1 MLLRVRGAGDV
12 ARAQSKLRREGRS
25 TITERVEWSDTRT
38 QERKDFSAMSVR
50 QAVSNMDT
58 IHVEEQLV
66 HAFCEQPHLP
76 SRQPLRRCAVPEPQ
90 GGGGRLTGRR
100 RGVRPAVADPVAQ
113 EIQQRRR

>member
-66 HAFCEQPHLP
+66 HAFCEQVAPLAS
-76 SRQPLRRCAVPEPQ
+76 SRCRVGGAVRSLSRRA
-90 GGGGRLTGRR
+90 
-100 RGVRPAVADPVAQ
+100 AAAD
-113 EIQQRRR
+113 